1 MVYRE
6 AGIYHTTYAQ
16 DARLFPLPAD
26 RVGMALL
33 LGAAVVVAPLL
44 GEYWL
49 RGILIPFLVYGLAAL
64 GLNLVTGYAGLL
76 SLGQAAFMAV
86 GAYTAAILYGR
97 YGVPVPLSLL
107 AAGLMGA
114 LVGAAAGAPS
124 LRIKGLYLAVA
135 TLCAQFLIVWTIQR
149 VPWISGGVYA
159 TLNIPPVRLGPWVL
173 DSPVEQYYLALG
185 VVAVLTVFALNLVR
199 TRVGRAWQ
207 AIREQDVSAAI
218 VGVSLLRYKLL
229 AFAASSFYAGVA
241 GALVVFS
248 WYGAAN
254 IEEFNLLN
262 SIRILGMVVIGGMGS
277 VLGAFL
283 GAAFVTVLPIF
294 VSVVLHAVAKATGGA
309 VTADVVANLEHV
321 LFGGLIILFLATEP
335 LGLAH
340 LWKRL
345 KDRLRLWPF
354 PYY

>member
-16 DARLFPLPAD
+16 DARLFPIPAD
-26 RVGMALL
+26 RVGVVLL
-33 LGAAVVVAPLL
+33 LGAAVGMAPLL

-86 GAYTAAILYGR
+86 GAYTGAILYGR
-97 YGVPVPLSLL
+97 YGVPVPVSLL
-107 AAGLMGA
+107 AAGA
-114 LVGAAAGAPS
+114 VAAAVGAVAGAPS

-135 TLCAQFLIVWTIQR
+135 TLCAQFLITWTIQR

-185 VVAVLTVFALNLVR
+185 VVVLLTVFALNIVR

-207 AIREQDVSAAI
+207 AIREQDVSAAVI
-218 VGVSLLRYKLL
+218 GVSLLRYKLL
-229 AFAASSFYAGVA
+229 AFAASAFYAGVA

-277 VLGAFL
+277 VLGSYL
-283 GAAFVTVLPIF
+283 GAAFVTLLPIF
-294 VSVVLHAVAKATGGA
+294 VSVALHALAKWAGGV
-309 VTADVVANLEHV
+309 VTTDMVANLEHV
-321 LFGGLIILFLATEP
+321 FFGALIIFFLAVEP

-340 LWKRL
+340 LWKTV
-345 KDRLRLWPF
+345 KDYLRLWPF
-354 PYY
+354 PY